1 MDDPTWTGP
10 GSTAAAA
17 RRPAGRWVT
26 SWAAMPQLTEP
37 ANLPPPPFA
46 GENLVMVDSTLR
58 QTVRVSV
65 GGERLRL
72 RLSNTFGRAPL
83 VIAATAVALPAGG
96 RAGASGTE
104 PGTTRPVTFGGRRC
118 ATVPAGAQ
126 LVSDP
131 VDLPIPARSN
141 LTVTL
146 HLAQGHPAT
155 EVTSHPGSR
164 TTSHL
169 LGGHHVEETDLPGAT
184 PVEHWYFLGGLE
196 VSGSPATAVVMLGD
210 SLTDGRGST
219 TNGNDRWPDQL
230 LDRLQAYHGT
240 ADVAVVNQGAGGNRI
255 LNDGLGPNALA
266 RLDRDVL
273 AQTGVRWLVVFEGIN
288 DIGTAAA
295 TEAAQKA
302 VTDDLICAYD
312 QIVTRAHAQG
322 IRVYGGTLAP
332 FGGHGDYDDPT
343 GLREASRQAVNG
355 WIRTSGRF
363 DEVLDFDVA
372 VRDPGHPGRLRAA
385 VDTGDH
391 LHLNPTGYRLLAEAV
406 PVELFRG

>member
-1 MDDPTWTGP
+1 MNDVTSPGP
-10 GSTAAAA
+10 GATTAAS
-17 RRPAGRWVT
+17 RWVA

-37 ANLPPPPFA
+37 ANLPPLPFT
-46 GENLVMVDSTLR
+46 GEHLVMTDSTLR

-65 GGERLRL
+65 GGQRLRL
-72 RLSNTFGRAPL
+72 RLANTFGRVPL
-83 VIAATAVALPAGG
+83 SVAAVAVALPAGG
-96 RAGASGTE
+96 RAGVSGTE
-104 PGTTRPVTFGGRRC
+104 PGTTRPATFGGRRS

-131 VDLPIPARSN
+131 IDLPLPARSN

-146 HLAQGHPAT
+146 YLAQGHPST

-169 LGGHHVEETDLPGAT
+169 LHGYHVEQTGLPGAT

-196 VSGSPATAVVMLGD
+196 VPASSATAAVVMLGD

-219 TNGNDRWPDQL
+219 TDGNDRWPDQL
-230 LDRLQAYHGT
+230 LDRLQAYDT
-240 ADVAVVNQGAGGNRI
+240 DLAVLNQGAGGNRV

-273 AQTGVRWLVVFEGIN
+273 AQSGVRWLVVFEGVN
-288 DIGTAAA
+288 DIGTASA

-322 IRVYGGTLAP
+322 IRVYGATLAP
-332 FGGHGDYDDPT
+332 FGGHLDYDDPA
-343 GLREASRQAVNG
+343 GFREASRQAVNG

-363 DEVLDFDVA
+363 DEVLDFDLA
-372 VRDPGHPGRLRAA
+372 VRDPEHPRRLLAA

-406 PVELFRG
+406 PVDLFRR